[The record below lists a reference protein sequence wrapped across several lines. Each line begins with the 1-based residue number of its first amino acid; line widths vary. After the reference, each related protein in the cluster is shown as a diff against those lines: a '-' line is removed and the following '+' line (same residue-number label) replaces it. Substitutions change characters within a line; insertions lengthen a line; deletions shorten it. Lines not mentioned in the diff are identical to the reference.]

1 MNAEELA
8 KLKDYLDKAESFEL
22 PTYDHLPTV
31 PLYMEQVVSYV
42 NSILEPL
49 AISDKQKLTSFMVNN
64 YVKAKIISEPDKKK
78 YNVDH
83 LGYLLAI
90 SLLKNV
96 VNMNDL
102 SLIISMDNDVTSDKA
117 VLYRFFKSM
126 SRDVFSDVAGRAKKR
141 VDRFEETFEK
151 EKDADQ
157 EKAERYFDDSI
168 GLIAFRMSIQASV
181 YQSIAQALYRYLE
194 ECKKSDE
201 KEKEA
206 KKKEETIN
214 KHQQKKAEKEA
225 RKANKKE
232 KRNEKK

>member
-8 KLKDYLDKAESFEL
+8 KLKDYLEKASNFEL

-49 AISDKQKLTSFMVNN
+49 ALSDKQKLTSFMVNN
-64 YVKAKIISEPDKKK
+64 YVKAKIIAEPERKK

-102 SLIISMDNDVTSDKA
+102 SLIISMDNEVTNDKV
-117 VLYRFFKSM
+117 VLYRFFKTM
-126 SRDVFSDVAGRAKKR
+126 SRDIFTDVAGRAKTR
-141 VDRFEETFEK
+141 VDRFEETYEK
-151 EKDADQ
+151 EKEADS
-157 EKAERYFDDSI
+157 EKAGQYFDDSI

-181 YQSIAQALYRYLE
+181 YQSIAQALFRYLE

-201 KEKEA
+201 KEKEE
-206 KKKEETIN
+206 KKKQETVT
-214 KHQQKKAEKEA
+214 KHQQKKAEKQA
-225 RKANKKE
+225 RKADKKE